1 MSSHTID
8 NVLVLLH
15 ASYECN
21 ANCPYCENQ
30 FIRYEYKGIVY
41 DLPVLMEDDTNSDG
55 LQQVKYA
62 TTVDTRRAITYGANY
77 ITKTISVGQ
86 RFMIKS
92 KDVYKVTNISDFEYN
107 GDTYKI
113 KTFKEI
119 TKLERN
125 EMFVYESVPGT
136 AVEKFSNSNEEIKF
150 FVEGF
155 EDAQITLELEA
166 ETEYDITVNG
176 KDAGTMKTNLG
187 GKLSL
192 SVELDPKSR
201 VEVSIKKK

>member
-1 MSSHTID
+1 MA
-8 NVLVLLH
+8 VVEEL
-15 ASYECN
+15 
-21 ANCPYCENQ
+21 
-30 FIRYEYKGIVY
+30 IRKE
-41 DLPVLMEDDTNSDG
+41 SDG
-55 LQQVKYA
+55 
-62 TTVDTRRAITYGANY
+62 
-77 ITKTISVGQ
+77 TISFGNYELGE
-86 RFMIKS
+86 KA
-92 KDVYKVTNISDFEYN
+92 KKSDFEYN

-201 VEVSIKKK
+201 VEVSLKKK